1 MMNTVISEI
10 FSPHRVRNFAANL
23 SEFCIGFHFHFAFG
37 MWFTVFLTIAR
48 DSRLQ
53 LNPDIFEPEVGHSVR
68 SRIFRQRTKVG
79 RACSSGV
86 PRSSPAAIASRCREG
101 SRPLVSNRTPIFGE
115 FGSRSLPISQFHAIY
130 RMKRKSSLGSN
141 QYGSFQVPDCHPD

>member
-86 PRSSPAAIASRCREG
+86 PRSSPAAIAWDSFSVPRGE
-101 SRPLVSNRTPIFGE
+101 SSFGE
-115 FGSRSLPISQFHAIY
+115 QSDTDIRRIRISVSANFAISRYL
-130 RMKRKSSLGSN
+130 
-141 QYGSFQVPDCHPD
+141 